1 MKRKSNFELLRILA
15 ILFVIIIHTVSPMLK
30 IGYPEKLTWK
40 YSAFLTSFSYT
51 AVPIF
56 VLLTGY
62 FYDTK
67 TKYTS
72 RLKKIYIPF
81 LFYFVFFTAFL
92 LITRQDGNSV
102 TSIIGKQTLFIL
114 SSSSGYFSGQM
125 WYLYLLF
132 AVIVFSPFLNIV
144 INRADQKMH
153 RRLIIILSVF
163 FFVLPTI
170 NAFFDYRIVYTYSS
184 TTIRQMLPVFITY
197 YFIGAYISKYDISIK
212 KSKAAW
218 AFAASTILI
227 FAFSLYWSI
236 YHPIAYLINKFTGE
250 FLVTPDHLEWIH
262 QGNGY
267 ADQFS
272 NYSSVFIL
280 VSAVSLLMLFKS
292 LKVRYSKAI
301 NYIASL
307 TLGIYL
313 NHIFIRSVLS
323 QYMPS
328 VKDVYGAKYIAISS
342 AMIVLTFCGA
352 VLFEAVRKV
361 LSKTIAKKIKA
372 YKTNKKME
380 T

>member
-1 MKRKSNFELLRILA
+1 VKRKSNFELLRILA

-40 YSAFLTSFSYT
+40 YSAFLTSFAYT

-81 LFYFVFFTAFL
+81 LFYFIFFTAFL
-92 LITRQDGNSV
+92 LITRQDGTSV
-102 TSIIGKQTLFIL
+102 TSILGKQTLFLL

-125 WYLYLLF
+125 WYLYLLL

-144 INRADQKMH
+144 INRTDQKMH

-163 FFVLPTI
+163 FFVLPSI

-292 LKVRYSKAI
+292 LKVRYSKAV

-342 AMIVLTFCGA
+342 VMIVLTFCGA
-352 VLFEAVRKV
+352 VLFEAVRKA